1 MFEFIKKKRAAKE
14 FQNKYN
20 LSDNE
25 MLCIVFS
32 KVGEKYHGE
41 IKRNARNLQLY
52 KKITELH
59 SFLEEKLIR
68 AKTKFECLSR
78 KYSKENIFDLYEYE
92 CGRDLEE
99 FLYLFQYNS
108 SLVRISY
115 NEEATTE
122 QILLIWDKADTY
134 LDAICLYYLLSLN
147 SDQKE
152 YSKVAVFSSIQFL
165 LKKNMIDFGMGY
177 QDIRST
183 IIERINRLLS
193 PAGSE
198 KYMENNWYNA
208 SIVSS

>member
-25 MLCIVFS
+25 MSCIVFS
-32 KVGEKYHGE
+32 KIGGQYYGE
-41 IKRNARNLQLY
+41 IKRNAWNLQLY

-165 LKKNMIDFGMGY
+165 LKKNMIDFGMDY
-177 QDIRST
+177 QDVRST
-183 IIERINRLLS
+183 IIEKINRLLS
-193 PAGSE
+193 SAGSE

>member
-25 MLCIVFS
+25 MSYIVFS
-32 KVGEKYHGE
+32 KVREKYHGE
-41 IKRNARNLQLY
+41 IKRNTWNLQLY
-52 KKITELH
+52 KKIAELH

-92 CGRDLEE
+92 CGRDLEK

-147 SDQKE
+147 SDLKE

-165 LKKNMIDFGMGY
+165 LKKNMIDFGIGY

-193 PAGSE
+193 SVRSE

>member
-1 MFEFIKKKRAAKE
+1 MVEFIKKKRAAKE

-41 IKRNARNLQLY
+41 IKRNAWNLQLY

>member
-25 MLCIVFS
+25 MSCIVFS
-32 KVGEKYHGE
+32 KIGGKYYGE
-41 IKRNARNLQLY
+41 IKRNAWNLQLY

-59 SFLEEKLIR
+59 SFLAEKLIR

-165 LKKNMIDFGMGY
+165 LKKNMIDFGMDY
-177 QDIRST
+177 QDVRST
-183 IIERINRLLS
+183 IIEKINRLLS
-193 PAGSE
+193 STGSE

>member
-14 FQNKYN
+14 FQTKYN

-25 MLCIVFS
+25 MSCIVFS
-32 KVGEKYHGE
+32 KVGEKYYGE
-41 IKRNARNLQLY
+41 IKRNAWNLQLY

-68 AKTKFECLSR
+68 VKTKFECLSR

-115 NEEATTE
+115 NGEATTE

-183 IIERINRLLS
+183 IIERMNRLLS
-193 PAGSE
+193 SMGSE

-208 SIVSS
+208 SILSS

>member
-1 MFEFIKKKRAAKE
+1 M
-14 FQNKYN
+14 
-20 LSDNE
+20 S
-25 MLCIVFS
+25 CIVFS
-32 KVGEKYHGE
+32 KIGGKYYGE
-41 IKRNARNLQLY
+41 IKRNAWNLQLY

-165 LKKNMIDFGMGY
+165 LKKNMIDFGMDY
-177 QDIRST
+177 QDVRST
-183 IIERINRLLS
+183 IIEKINRLLS
-193 PAGSE
+193 SAGSE